1 MNPAFRFARGGKVY
15 KELEADQA
23 HEIAGYIRTG
33 IISANDDYWIPGMGD
48 WKKVYSRQWDFP
60 KPADDSSA
68 PKLNIPK
75 ATATPAPAPN
85 SAIAAADAAQAQA
98 AAMTGSASAG
108 RGHACECTAC
118 KRGFN
123 EPAKAVS
130 GYSVIGN
137 ATIYF
142 LIGVGLMIL
151 VYAIRDA
158 AADML
163 FRIDPKHG
171 YLLFSIVAGLV
182 ALVALGLFLM
192 SGFEL
197 ISAAV
202 THGIYRSS
210 PLRCPH
216 CSSSTY
222 TRKGA

>member
-15 KELEADQA
+15 KELEADEA
-23 HEIAGYIRTG
+23 HQIAGYIRTG
-33 IISANDDYWIPGMGD
+33 IIGANDDYWMPGMAD
-48 WKKVYSRQWDFP
+48 WKKVSTRQWDFP
-60 KPADDSSA
+60 KP
-68 PKLNIPK
+68 
-75 ATATPAPAPN
+75 TPAP
-85 SAIAAADAAQAQA
+85 SALPAQSTRAVSAADAAQAQA
-98 AAMTGSASAG
+98 QAAAMAPSSSAG

-118 KRGFN
+118 KKGFN

-142 LIGVGLMIL
+142 LIGIGLMIL

-163 FRIDPKHG
+163 FSIDPKHG
-171 YLLFSIVAGLV
+171 YILFSIVAGLV

-216 CSSSTY
+216 CTSSTY
-222 TRKGA
+222 TRKG

>member
-15 KELEADQA
+15 KELEAEEANQ
-23 HEIAGYIRTG
+23 IAGYLRTG
-33 IISANDDYWIPGMGD
+33 IISSNDDYWMPGMGD
-48 WKKVYSRQWDFP
+48 WKKVSSRQWDFP
-60 KPADDSSA
+60 KPAPAPSA
-68 PKLNIPK
+68 P
-75 ATATPAPAPN
+75 AAHSTRAA
-85 SAIAAADAAQAQA
+85 SAADAAQAQA
-98 AAMTGSASAG
+98 AATAPSSSAG

-118 KRGFN
+118 KKGFN

-142 LIGVGLMIL
+142 LIGIGLMIL

-163 FRIDPKHG
+163 FSIDPKHG
-171 YLLFSIVAGLV
+171 YILFSIVAGLV
-182 ALVALGLFLM
+182 ALVALSLFLM

-202 THGIYRSS
+202 THGIYRAN
-210 PLRCPH
+210 PERCPY
-216 CSSSTY
+216 CKSPTFV
-222 TRKGA
+222 KKF

>member
-15 KELEADQA
+15 KELEAEQA

-33 IISANDDYWIPGMGD
+33 IIGANDDYWMPGMGD
-48 WKKVYSRQWDFP
+48 WKKVSSRQWDFP
-60 KPADDSSA
+60 KPA
-68 PKLNIPK
+68 
-75 ATATPAPAPN
+75 PAP
-85 SAIAAADAAQAQA
+85 SALPAQSTRAVSAADAAQAQA
-98 AAMTGSASAG
+98 AAMAAAIPSG
-108 RGHACECTAC
+108 RGLACECTAC
-118 KRGFN
+118 KKGFN

-142 LIGVGLMIL
+142 LIGIGLMVL

-163 FRIDPKHG
+163 FSIDPKHG
-171 YLLFSIVAGLV
+171 YILFSIVAGLV

-216 CSSSTY
+216 CTSSTY

>member
-33 IISANDDYWIPGMGD
+33 IISANDDYWMPGMGD

-60 KPADDSSA
+60 KPADDNPA

-75 ATATPAPAPN
+75 VTATPAATPA
-85 SAIAAADAAQAQA
+85 SSGAATMQSFVKATTAYSYECA
-98 AAMTGSASAG
+98 T
-108 RGHACECTAC
+108 CE
-118 KRGFN
+118 KGFN
-123 EPAKAVS
+123 DPAKAVS

-142 LIGVGLMIL
+142 LIGIGLMVL

-163 FRIDPKHG
+163 FSIDPKHG
-171 YLLFSIVAGLV
+171 YILFSIVAGLV

-222 TRKGA
+222 TRKG